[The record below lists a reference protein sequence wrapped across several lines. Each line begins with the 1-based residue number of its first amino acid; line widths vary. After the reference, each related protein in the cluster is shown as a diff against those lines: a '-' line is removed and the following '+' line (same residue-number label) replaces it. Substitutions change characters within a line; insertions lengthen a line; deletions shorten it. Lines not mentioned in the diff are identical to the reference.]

1 METLDNIAKSSDSN
15 AEFQYDIHSFVADI
29 REKTILQPRQVI
41 EIICVP
47 KVEPEKKVSSG
58 KKESLKRLLLS
69 QLISESEGKQ
79 RK

>member
-1 METLDNIAKSSDSN
+1 MDNIAKSSEWN
-15 AEFQYDIHSFVADI
+15 AEFQCDIHPFVADI

-47 KVEPEKKVSSG
+47 KVEPVKKVSSG
-58 KKESLKRLLLS
+58 KKESLKILLLS

>member
-1 METLDNIAKSSDSN
+1 MDNVAKSSESN
-15 AEFQYDIHSFVADI
+15 AEFQYDIHPFVADI

-47 KVEPEKKVSSG
+47 KVEPVKKVSSG

-79 RK
+79 QK